1 MAGGRGRGTNWIYP
15 SKKNNTLIHNP
26 LSDKQYLYPPEFV
39 PFLPNTQKIVYDLA
53 GNTYFPLP
61 L

>member
-1 MAGGRGRGTNWIYP
+1 MVGGRERGTNWIYP
-15 SKKNNTLIHNP
+15 YEKNNILTYKL

-39 PFLPNTQKIVYDLA
+39 PLLSNTQKTVYDSD